1 MTKKIALT
9 ASVIMLIANSANSGA
24 TAAEKTRSVS
34 RATPASE
41 NALKRS
47 NSFDSAAS
55 TSATGPNAHRYRGGP
70 KSIN

>member
-1 MTKKIALT
+1 MIKKIALT
-9 ASVIMLIANSANSGA
+9 ASVIMLIAISGA
-24 TAAEKTRSVS
+24 TAAEKARSVS

-47 NSFDSAAS
+47 NSFASAAS